1 MKQVNCQKCI
11 PYKRL
16 WLDLML
22 NPTYSSSRGCTN
34 CTMSL
39 AILNKAARTMLS
51 QNTLVSA
58 LTRLGVFLL
67 GFLCVPENSTLVRSP
82 SFVITSGVKVGYP
95 DDNISSCLEEK
106 DSSLSTTESVFP
118 HFKLQRVL

>member
-1 MKQVNCQKCI
+1 MKQVNCQKCS

-67 GFLCVPENSTLVRSP
+67 GFLCVPENSTLVGSP

-95 DDNISSCLEEK
+95 DDNTSPCLEK
-106 DSSLSTTESVFP
+106 KIVRYP
-118 HFKLQRVL
+118 Q